1 MSDPWPE
8 IIRRVA
14 AGEPVE
20 DVLDEKSAADDADF
34 RAYMQSQPGERGVQ
48 ALARYDRRRR
58 DLDLGLTGARNCW
71 HSLSPAQRRVLE
83 ALEPGRELVRLRCPR
98 SGYAAVAA
106 RSALDSIKR
115 ICRLPTVRNLASRSL
130 LDWDGGALDPEA
142 RAVLSDRGRFVLAHG
157 KGVGDA

>member
-20 DVLDEKSAADDADF
+20 DVLDEKSAADRVAF
-34 RAYMQSQPGERGVQ
+34 RAFMQEQPGERAAAALVKWEQ
-48 ALARYDRRRR
+48 AMR
-58 DLDLGLTGARNCW
+58 DHDLGLTGARSSW
-71 HSLSPAQRRVLE
+71 HSISPAQRRVLE

-98 SGYAAVAA
+98 SGYGAVAT

-115 ICRLPTVRNLASRSL
+115 ICRLSTVRNLASRSL

-142 RAVLSDRGRFVLAHG
+142 RAVLSDQGRFVLAHG
-157 KGVGDA
+157 KVEQT